1 VRKKLTALTEPH
13 PRAPLQK
20 ASPPFPSPKGE
31 EGASPPYPS
40 PKGEGSK
47 MSDKQYTCDDIKVI
61 TDAK

>member
-20 ASPPFPSPKGE
+20 ASPPC
-31 EGASPPYPS
+31 PS